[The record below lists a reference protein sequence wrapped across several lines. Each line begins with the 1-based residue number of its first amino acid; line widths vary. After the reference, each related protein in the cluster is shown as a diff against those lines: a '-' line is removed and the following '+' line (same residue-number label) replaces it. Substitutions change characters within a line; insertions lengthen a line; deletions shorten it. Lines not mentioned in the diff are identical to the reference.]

1 MSSQPPTPIPILL
14 HNHVSD
20 FLREFPGDISIA
32 KSKSRLFLST
42 LGLMLVAFLP
52 ESPSNC
58 LCRHHLN
65 NINHLPPNS
74 ICSVYCAYCA
84 PQCQHSCQLRPFI
97 LLPEHVLDLLG
108 ELPGDL
114 ILRLVHLPVH
124 HLVTLVNHLAALVRH
139 LANLVDQRTQQ
150 NGNHI

>member
-1 MSSQPPTPIPILL
+1 M
-14 HNHVSD
+14 H
-20 FLREFPGDISIA
+20 IA
-32 KSKSRLFLST
+32 HI
-42 LGLMLVAFLP
+42 V
-52 ESPSNC
+52 
-58 LCRHHLN
+58 H
-65 NINHLPPNS
+65 
-74 ICSVYCAYCA
+74 
-84 PQCQHSCQLRPFI
+84 QCQPSCQLQPFI

-124 HLVTLVNHLAALVRH
+124 HLVTLVNHLEALVRH

>member
-1 MSSQPPTPIPILL
+1 M
-14 HNHVSD
+14 H
-20 FLREFPGDISIA
+20 IA
-32 KSKSRLFLST
+32 HI
-42 LGLMLVAFLP
+42 V
-52 ESPSNC
+52 
-58 LCRHHLN
+58 H
-65 NINHLPPNS
+65 
-74 ICSVYCAYCA
+74 
-84 PQCQHSCQLRPFI
+84 QCQHSCQLRPFI

-150 NGNHI
+150 NGNHIYVIYMIELQ

>member
-1 MSSQPPTPIPILL
+1 M
-14 HNHVSD
+14 H
-20 FLREFPGDISIA
+20 IA
-32 KSKSRLFLST
+32 HI
-42 LGLMLVAFLP
+42 V
-52 ESPSNC
+52 
-58 LCRHHLN
+58 H
-65 NINHLPPNS
+65 
-74 ICSVYCAYCA
+74 
-84 PQCQHSCQLRPFI
+84 QCQHSYQLRPFI

>member
-1 MSSQPPTPIPILL
+1 M
-14 HNHVSD
+14 HVVH
-20 FLREFPGDISIA
+20 I
-32 KSKSRLFLST
+32 
-42 LGLMLVAFLP
+42 V
-52 ESPSNC
+52 
-58 LCRHHLN
+58 H
-65 NINHLPPNS
+65 
-74 ICSVYCAYCA
+74 
-84 PQCQHSCQLRPFI
+84 QCQHSCQLRPFI